1 MKRLV
6 HTVIE
11 IFDSVD
17 LQNNIL
23 ASIAYEAKRTIF
35 LFESRHE
42 EGMEG
47 VYAFLREKV
56 PELIIEKVPINARN
70 AKETVWEVLEPLCE
84 AGEDMVVEINGGN
97 PVISNFAR
105 EYCRKY
111 GIPCIV
117 SDVGSGMVINV
128 ENAEEWEG
136 SISFPKLD
144 FADILLLQG
153 RVYNRNMHMLAD
165 EKYYDRNLS
174 MYEYVF
180 AHQSDVKFFYDFV
193 HHKSEG
199 ELSEPGLHIVLNRV
213 QDVSERIIRIF
224 KMLESQG
231 FIRNFDFDNNGFSFE
246 LLDCAGGSSQG
257 GKLSFWNCLVSK
269 DNYKFKIGINS
280 ELLLDLLKCSSFV
293 HGLCSDKL
301 IFITKQGKVGMT
313 VEGSETY
320 RQCVKDRELLNTL
333 KKTQTS
339 KFCFGDLISTATINE
354 VYLGTIT
361 KYYEFDPGERNT
373 SYRYMNHFDIRECTI
388 TKLKKP
394 VIYHLFKS
402 AYKTKALSEILEQY
416 DGSMYSYPDIKKTCP
431 KRTITGK
438 IEMDCTEEE
447 FKQGIMNKTYDF
459 KTFSEKLQE
468 SSSYKGCDKYRTF
481 YYFLGKQT
489 FGYGFEP
496 FELSPEIMEKI
507 KDFGIK
513 YIEES

>member
-165 EKYYDRNLS
+165 EKYYDRILS
-174 MYEYVF
+174 MCEYVF

-213 QDVSERIIRIF
+213 QDVSERIVRIF

-231 FIRNFDFDNNGFSFE
+231 FIRNFDFDNNKITFICTEPFVKEMLAVKGSWLEMYVYILAKRSGLFSEVYQSVMIGWDLEIRPKFNVE
-246 LLDCAGGSSQG
+246 NEIDVVLMKQG
-257 GKLSFWNCLVSK
+257 VP
-269 DNYKFKIGINS
+269 
-280 ELLLDLLKCSSFV
+280 
-293 HGLCSDKL
+293 
-301 IFITKQGKVGMT
+301 IFISCKMT
-313 VEGSETY
+313 NP
-320 RQCVKDRELLNTL
+320 KPDALNEIYAL
-333 KKTQTS
+333 ANS
-339 KFCFGDLISTATINE
+339 FG
-354 VYLGTIT
+354 
-361 KYYEFDPGERNT
+361 
-373 SYRYMNHFDIRECTI
+373 
-388 TKLKKP
+388 
-394 VIYHLFKS
+394 
-402 AYKTKALSEILEQY
+402 
-416 DGSMYSYPDIKKTCP
+416 
-431 KRTITGK
+431 
-438 IEMDCTEEE
+438 
-447 FKQGIMNKTYDF
+447 
-459 KTFSEKLQE
+459 
-468 SSSYKGCDKYRTF
+468 
-481 YYFLGKQT
+481 
-489 FGYGFEP
+489 GYGAIPALVTSSDVRNRSKTLWNRSKEMGVILIDCQNLNREGMQAFFEM
-496 FELSPEIMEKI
+496 L
-507 KDFGIK
+507 
-513 YIEES
+513 